1 MKIATIT
8 PSRDRPKLFDNC
20 RQMIDSQTIKPDNRY
35 YICFDPESPKCDL
48 VRRVRQGYELAKK
61 DGIDW
66 IVLFEDDD
74 FYRADHIERY
84 RQHMDGADFIGDP
97 YSYYY
102 RIDNQTWQ
110 RFHHHGR
117 ASLFTTAF
125 RVSALEKFNWP
136 PDDKVFLDI
145 DLWRYAKN
153 AKLKM
158 KFIDSGALG
167 IKGHGFGKSGG
178 KGHRMKLKNEDIA
191 LRFFRSKVNDQQFE
205 FYRKLM
211 NRA

>member
-1 MKIATIT
+1 MKICSIT
-8 PSRDRPKLFDNC
+8 PNRGGERENLLKFCCEQLRIMGMQNSYIMNDPPKSD
-20 RQMIDSQTIKPDNRY
+20 
-35 YICFDPESPKCDL
+35 KCDL
-48 VRRVRQGYELAKK
+48 VWRIRNGIELAKK
-61 DGIDW
+61 DGMEWVFI
-66 IVLFEDDD
+66 IESDDYYPSD
-74 FYRADHIERY
+74 YINKFLPY
-84 RQHMDGADFIGDP
+84 MGVADFIGDP

-178 KGHRMKLKNEDIA
+178 KGHRMKLKNEDVM
-191 LRFFRSKVNDQQFE
+191 LRFFKSKVDEQHLD
-205 FYRKLM
+205 FYYKLM
-211 NRA
+211 HKI